1 MSSYH
6 CNPNAFIVR
15 FFEEDA
21 VLFHKA
27 NGSTHHL
34 PPLASYLLGEL
45 LRSPASY
52 EVLTGA
58 LLDDDED
65 RGILSSQID
74 ETLDDLCRLGLIS
87 RHP

>member
-1 MSSYH
+1 MPVFS
-6 CNPNAFIVR
+6 PNTDAFVAR

-27 NGSTHHL
+27 SGATHHL
-34 PPLASYLLGEL
+34 PPLAAYLLGQL
-45 LRSPASY
+45 LESPASSSA
-52 EVLTGA
+52 LMSH
-58 LLDDDED
+58 LLDGDNNP
-65 RGILSSQID
+65 GILGVQID